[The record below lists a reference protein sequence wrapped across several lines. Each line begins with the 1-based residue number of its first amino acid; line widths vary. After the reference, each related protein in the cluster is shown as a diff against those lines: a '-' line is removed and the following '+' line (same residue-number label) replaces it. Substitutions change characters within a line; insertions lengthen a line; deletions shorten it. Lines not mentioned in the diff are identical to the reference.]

1 MDLEER
7 YTNVYGGGYV
17 MNSVKHYLSI
27 YKKFLATSF
36 SVQLSFRTSFV
47 LLIVMDIF
55 FYVSTLATVDFV
67 YDHVSTIGPWQKE
80 KLMFFISFMLCVDH
94 LHMTLLSESFW
105 VLARQIRTG
114 ELDFI
119 LLKPVHSI
127 FSIFFRY
134 IRPSSMTNTI
144 VAWGFLF
151 YYGSKVPLSTV
162 SWILLPLFL
171 ILSFMLLAIVEIIIS
186 TAMFWM
192 TEGLGINFL
201 RMQIQSLAR
210 WPDFVYKVLARRL
223 FTVLMPILL
232 IGSAPVRF
240 LLDLKSWDYV
250 AGMVAAI
257 FVFGFLLFKIWS
269 HALIRYESASS

>member
-1 MDLEER
+1 MEER
-7 YTNVYGGGYV
+7 YSYVHGGGDV
-17 MNSVKHYLSI
+17 MNQVKHYLSI
-27 YKKFLATSF
+27 YKKFIATSF
-36 SVQLSFRTSFV
+36 SVQLSFRTSFT
-47 LLIVMDIF
+47 LLILMDIF

-67 YDHVSTIGPWQKE
+67 YDHVSTIGPWEKN

-134 IRPSSMTNTI
+134 IRPSSMTNTF
-144 VAWGFLF
+144 VAWGFLA
-151 YYGSKVPLSTV
+151 YYGSKVPLETI
-162 SWILLPLFL
+162 SWFLLPIFL
-171 ILSFMLLAIVEIIIS
+171 LMAFALLAVVEIIIS

-210 WPDFVYKVLARRL
+210 WPDFVYKLVARRL

-240 LLDLKSWDYV
+240 LLDLESWDYL

-257 FVFGFLLFKIWS
+257 FVFGWLMFKIWS